1 MRKIYYLAAAALSLC
16 ACQKEVNEKGAS
28 TETREITVS
37 TTLTKTGIAYEG
49 DVSHLVWKE
58 GDQVSYITSDA
69 AGLGLGFGL
78 ATVKDNKFKATI
90 SAQATS
96 KDKFLAV
103 WGGSATEGASSIEIP
118 MSTVNTVGHS
128 NEKLSGITLTTDGK
142 CIGTYSVSTA
152 YEKGYKFTGTSNTV
166 SAKFPDTPLL
176 KDFKYA
182 YLVLAKGS
190 YTGVRLEI
198 TTDKN
203 TYTLSDGAMDLTAS
217 DRGLYRINVQ
227 LSEPPAP
234 VEQKFVKVTEQSQ
247 IVAGGTYLIVSEN
260 TESSYYVAINSI
272 SDGYLECKTI
282 NCDAEGCIEKT
293 DEIMNYS
300 ATLEAGTDSHAGKYA
315 IKVSGL
321 GYLKAPSNVTEGVSY
336 VGKFWSPGNA
346 LDTSSNYFWGI
357 TVTDGTVLISSHE
370 FKISGEPTGRI
381 GGIGFFTG
389 KKNFGVFAPESEGYK
404 PAQLFRLQ

>member
-1 MRKIYYLAAAALSLC
+1 M
-16 ACQKEVNEKGAS
+16 
-28 TETREITVS
+28 
-37 TTLTKTGIAYEG
+37 
-49 DVSHLVWKE
+49 
-58 GDQVSYITSDA
+58 
-69 AGLGLGFGL
+69 
-78 ATVKDNKFKATI
+78 
-90 SAQATS
+90 
-96 KDKFLAV
+96 
-103 WGGSATEGASSIEIP
+103 
-118 MSTVNTVGHS
+118 
-128 NEKLSGITLTTDGK
+128 
-142 CIGTYSVSTA
+142 
-152 YEKGYKFTGTSNTV
+152 
-166 SAKFPDTPLL
+166 
-176 KDFKYA
+176 
-182 YLVLAKGS
+182 
-190 YTGVRLEI
+190 EI

-227 LSEPPAP
+227 LSEPLAP

-247 IVAGGTYLIVSEN
+247 IVAGGTYLIVSEK

-300 ATLEAGTDSHAGKYA
+300 ATLEAGPDSYAGKYA

-321 GYLKAPSNVTEGVSY
+321 GYLKAPGNVSAAIEY
-336 VGKFWSPGNA
+336 VGKFWSPGSV
-346 LDTSSNYFWGI
+346 LESSSNYFWGI

-370 FKISGEPTGRI
+370 FKGAPTGRI

-389 KKNFGVFAPESEGYK
+389 GKKFGVFAPESEDYK